1 MSKWHFLMESYHLII
16 YFNIINLIQFIQS
29 SVEAQHIRW
38 SHPLVSVCSE
48 WLTTQSIKSWHF
60 PPHVT
65 WSAKLTSAPLCSSIS
80 AIDTCPFQLALMS
93 GVSPYWYG
101 RGVQCRHEYTV
112 RWWGGGRWS
121 IVAWI
126 HHRVNV
132 DVLPYKMQYHT
143 SRGRC
148 LELGGTGRGE
158 GGDRG
163 GNIHFWWIGLS
174 TILSIQ
180 KPVAETSGCVAPTQ
194 SF

>member
-1 MSKWHFLMESYHLII
+1 MG
-16 YFNIINLIQFIQS
+16 
-29 SVEAQHIRW
+29 AT
-38 SHPLVSVCSE
+38 HPLVYVDSE
-48 WLTTQSIKSWHF
+48 LLTTQSIKSGYF

-65 WSAKLTSAPLCSSIS
+65 WLAKLTSAPFCSSIS
-80 AIDTCPFQLALMS
+80 ASDTCPFLLATWS
-93 GVSPYWYG
+93 GVFPDWYG

-148 LELGGTGRGE
+148 LELGGTGEGVGRGQRGE
-158 GGDRG
+158 ISTFDRLG
-163 GNIHFWWIGLS
+163 CQQFWVYRNQWLRPADV
-174 TILSIQ
+174 LHPHRACNYLFSIYNVE
-180 KPVAETSGCVAPTQ
+180 KFV
-194 SF
+194 